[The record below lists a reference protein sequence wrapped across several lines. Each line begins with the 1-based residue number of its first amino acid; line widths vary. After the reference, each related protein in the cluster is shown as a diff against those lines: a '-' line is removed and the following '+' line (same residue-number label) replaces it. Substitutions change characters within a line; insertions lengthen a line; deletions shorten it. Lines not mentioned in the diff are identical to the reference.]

1 MNAMT
6 YYLAWRKE
14 RRKARGLR
22 FYNKFVQQCMLND
35 ARADILL
42 ANAAER
48 QAYQDYDDLKMSYPD
63 ANVFGRTAAWAKH
76 NNKVGVAHTK
86 WMDAVQQLDKA
97 EQKLLQLQPPKE
109 N

>member
-6 YYLAWRKE
+6 YFMAWRMDK
-14 RRKARGLR
+14 RRARGMR
-22 FYNKFVQQCMLND
+22 FYKKFVQQCDLND
-35 ARADILL
+35 ARVNTLL

-48 QAYQDYDDLKMSYPD
+48 QAYQDYDDLKTSYPNDSFPRD
-63 ANVFGRTAAWAKH
+63 AVWEKH
-76 NNKVGVAHTK
+76 NRKVGKAHTK
-86 WMDAVQQLDKA
+86 WMAAVEQLDKA